1 MSALLNPYFQ
11 VGLDVM
17 DQPCLVIGGGREAE
31 DKAGRLLTAG
41 ARLTVVSPSAT
52 DALVEWAAAGRLTH
66 RPRRFAERDLNGVFL
81 VLNTVRDHALTERV
95 HALALAHKALINSYD
110 NPAYSNVGMAALVH
124 PGHLRLSIST
134 SNASPALSRR
144 LRQDLEEIFDEEF
157 AAYLDCLAEARQRVR
172 AKVADQETRF
182 ALLRSLVSGFRL
194 EGTLRYPAD
203 WKRHVKAL
211 LTCELECCGTEE
223 RCADCPVGTGD
234 VCRQ

>member
-1 MSALLNPYFQ
+1 MSKLLNPYFQ

-31 DKAGRLLTAG
+31 DKVGRLLAAG

-52 DALVEWAAAGRLTH
+52 PVLVEWAAAGRLIH
-66 RPRRFAERDLNGVFL
+66 HPRCFAERDLDGVFL
-81 VLNTVRDHALTERV
+81 VLNTVRDSALTAQVYE
-95 HALALAHKALINSYD
+95 LALARKILINSYD
-110 NPAYSNVGMAALVH
+110 NPAYSNFGMVALVH

-134 SNASPALSRR
+134 SNASPALSSR
-144 LRQDLEEIFDEEF
+144 LRQDLEEIFAGEF

-172 AKVADQETRF
+172 AKVADRETRF

-203 WKRHVKAL
+203 WKRHVDAL
-211 LTCELECCGTEE
+211 LTCELEFCGTEE
-223 RCADCPVGTGD
+223 KCVGCPLGD
-234 VCRQ
+234 DK